1 MITEEQ
7 EEFLR
12 KNTFDFTIVS
22 RKRVKGLK
30 RDWIHA
36 DIEIKGERVD
46 FQGSVNNCIKII
58 ELLKGE

>member
-12 KNTFDFTIVS
+12 KNTFDFTIVNREKS
-22 RKRVKGLK
+22 KGLK

-36 DIEIKGERVD
+36 DIEINGERVD